1 MAQSRASQNPTGEE
15 IRANGCSIRHLMRQS
30 RAQGARVMLFP
41 EGALSGYPC
50 KTLMSAHHPEAT
62 PQIGPADWRK
72 VDWPVL
78 QDELEQVAR
87 LAGELKL
94 WTVLGSVHR
103 LTPPN
108 RPHNSL
114 YVFSDT
120 GALVDRYDK
129 RLLSHTELSWLYT
142 PGTAPTVFD
151 VDGFRFGCALC
162 IEVNFAEVFLEYEK
176 LGVDC
181 VLLSAYASD
190 PMFGLL
196 AQGHAAANSYWLGL
210 SVPAGLGDTL
220 PAGIAAPN
228 GEWLARA
235 PRDGTAAV
243 VVVDLDTSAPSAEEA
258 VTHRRPWR
266 RRVRAG
272 SHEHC
277 RVDDLRSRDKTQL

>member
-1 MAQSRASQNPTGEE
+1 MKPLRVGVARSRASQNPTGEE
-15 IRANGCSIRHLMRQS
+15 IRANGAHIRELMRQS
-30 RAQGARVMLFP
+30 HALGARVLLFA
-41 EGALSGYPC
+41 EGALSGYPS
-50 KTLMSAHHPEAT
+50 KNLMSIHSPE
-62 PQIGPADWRK
+62 IGPADWRK

-87 LAGELKL
+87 LADELAL
-94 WTVLGSVHR
+94 WTVLGSVHQ
-103 LTPPN
+103 LTPPH

-120 GALVDRYDK
+120 GALVHRYDK
-129 RLLSHTELSWLYT
+129 RLLSHTERSWLYT

-162 IEVNFAEVFLEYEK
+162 IEVNFAEVFMEYEK

-181 VLLSAYASD
+181 MLLSAYASD

-196 AQGHAAANSYWLGL
+196 AQGHAAANSYWLAL

-228 GEWLARA
+228 GEWLAQA

-243 VVVDLDTSAPSAEEA
+243 VVVDLDPSAPSADEA
-258 VTHRRPWR
+258 ITHRRPWR
-266 RRVRAG
+266 RRVRSG
-272 SHEHC
+272 LHDE
-277 RVDDLRSRDKTQL
+277 

>member
-1 MAQSRASQNPTGEE
+1 MKPLRLGVAQSRASQNPTGEE
-15 IRANGCSIRHLMRQS
+15 IRANGAHIRELMRQS
-30 RAQGARVMLFP
+30 HALGARVLLFA
-41 EGALSGYPC
+41 EGALSGYPS
-50 KTLMSAHHPEAT
+50 KHLMSIHSPE
-62 PQIGPADWRK
+62 IGPADWRK

-78 QDELEQVAR
+78 QDELEQIAR
-87 LAGELKL
+87 LAGELAL
-94 WTVLGSVHR
+94 WTVLGSVHQ
-103 LTPPN
+103 LTAPH

-120 GALVDRYDK
+120 GALVHRYDK
-129 RLLSHTELSWLYT
+129 RLLSRTERSWLYT
-142 PGTAPTVFD
+142 AGTAPTIFD

-162 IEVNFAEVFLEYEK
+162 IEVNFAEVFMEYEK

-181 VLLSAYASD
+181 MLLSAYASD

-196 AQGHAAANSYWLGL
+196 AQGHAATNSYWLGL

-228 GEWLARA
+228 GEWLAQA

-243 VVVDLDTSAPSAEEA
+243 VVVDLDASAPSADEA

-266 RRVRAG
+266 RQVRSG
-272 SHEHC
+272 MY
-277 RVDDLRSRDKTQL
+277 DD